1 MSTNNLLN
9 FQTTSQGILPIKLCV
24 LDCDGIIFNSNQLKT
39 AAYRST
45 LSDLN
50 CSTEEISK
58 FVDLHLSDVSV
69 SRFVKFTAFFK
80 DILNDPDSETKTTAA
95 LEGYSTNCMKLY
107 KELTPEKGAMKFV
120 DQSPTSP
127 TLTFVISGGAQTEL
141 NQVFQIHGIR
151 DKFHKI
157 CGSPITKIEHLS
169 EIIKETN
176 IDPTQILFIGDG
188 WTDFKTSKHIGCHF
202 CFLKEMSDWKDNV
215 QQMNGYE
222 EMVTRCDTWDDILK
236 RCV

>member
-58 FVDLHLSDVSV
+58 FVELHLSDVSV

-107 KELTPEKGAMKFV
+107 KELTPEKIELILQLKSENYRTLFCHQLNVLLSRYRNNFFV
-120 DQSPTSP
+120 ANDFDKNNYFQ
-127 TLTFVISGGAQTEL
+127 TLRNIS
-141 NQVFQIHGIR
+141 
-151 DKFHKI
+151 
-157 CGSPITKIEHLS
+157 
-169 EIIKETN
+169 
-176 IDPTQILFIGDG
+176 LF
-188 WTDFKTSKHIGCHF
+188 
-202 CFLKEMSDWKDNV
+202 L
-215 QQMNGYE
+215 
-222 EMVTRCDTWDDILK
+222 
-236 RCV
+236 